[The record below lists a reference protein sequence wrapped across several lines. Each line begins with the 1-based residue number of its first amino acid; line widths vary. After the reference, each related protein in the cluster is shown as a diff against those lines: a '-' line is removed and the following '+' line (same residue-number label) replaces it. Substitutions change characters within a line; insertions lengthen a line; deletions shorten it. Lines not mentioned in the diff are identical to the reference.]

1 MGDCTD
7 PKREG
12 LVHASFAQ
20 SDRLPLAVYHCLR
33 SELVVQP
40 VIRQASQC
48 EQSPRRMQTS
58 ILCRTR
64 CVRQFDRPEAP
75 LALER

>member
-1 MGDCTD
+1 MGDCTH

-20 SDRLPLAVYHCLR
+20 LDRLPLAVDHR
-33 SELVVQP
+33 PTSEFVVQP

-58 ILCRTR
+58 ILCQTR
-64 CVRQFDRPEAP
+64 CVRQSGRPEA
-75 LALER
+75 LRAHER